1 MILIIITTA
10 LAAICVCL
18 AVALY
23 LMSKK
28 RTASRKAAVD
38 TLIALAYLLKGVE
51 EGIRKFNEKY
61 DVQLELVQLEE
72 KDDYKRYALVYTDPK
87 NEDSETMDDDNKPAD
102 ADTPE
107 DK

>member
-10 LAAICVCL
+10 LAVICVCL

-38 TLIALAYLLKGVE
+38 TLMALAYLLKGVE
-51 EGIRKFNEKY
+51 EGIRKFNEEY
-61 DVQLELVQLEE
+61 DVQLRLEE
-72 KDDYKRYALVYTDPK
+72 AEENGYKRFTLLYHDPK
-87 NEDSETMDDDNKPAD
+87 EEESETTDVDDKSAD
-102 ADTPE
+102 TDTPE